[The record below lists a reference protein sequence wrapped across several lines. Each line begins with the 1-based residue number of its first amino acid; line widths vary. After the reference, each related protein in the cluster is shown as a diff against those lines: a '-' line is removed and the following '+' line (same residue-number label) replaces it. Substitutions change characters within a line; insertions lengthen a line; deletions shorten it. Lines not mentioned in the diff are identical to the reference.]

1 VLTFAAA
8 ASFAL
13 AFALSENT
21 ASSTGPADRPSPN
34 LLEDLAYAN
43 RILYDQGVLDAF
55 GHISVRHDK
64 NPSRFLLAR
73 NMAPA
78 LVTPADILEHD
89 MQGEPANLGNRRPYL
104 ERFLHAGI
112 YRARPDVIAIVHS
125 HSPSVIPFGA
135 TGTSLRP
142 ISHMAGFLGAGT
154 PIFEIRDVGGMTDML
169 ISNNLLA
176 DGLAKTLGHGPVA
189 LMRGHGSVVVAN
201 SIQLAV
207 LRAIYTEMNA
217 RVQAQAAHLGPINF
231 LTPEEAEKAAARND
245 EQIMRPW
252 DLWKTRI
259 GKLE

>member
-1 VLTFAAA
+1 VLTFTIA

-13 AFALSENT
+13 GLALSENT
-21 ASSTGPADRPSPN
+21 ASPRGPEDGPAPK

-43 RILYDQGVLDAF
+43 RILYDQGVLDAY

-89 MQGEPANLGNRRPYL
+89 MQGEPVNLGNRRPYL

-112 YRARPDVIAIVHS
+112 YRARRDVIAIVHS

-135 TGTSLRP
+135 TGTNLRP

-154 PIFEIRDVGGMTDML
+154 PIFEIRDVGGITDML
-169 ISNNLLA
+169 ISNNPLA
-176 DGLAKTLGHGPVA
+176 DGLAKVLGDGPVA

-207 LRAIYTEMNA
+207 WRAVYTEMNA
-217 RVQAQAAHLGPINF
+217 RVQAQAANLGPINF
-231 LTPEEAEKAAARND
+231 LTPEEGEKAAARND
-245 EQIMRPW
+245 GTITRPW
-252 DLWKTRI
+252 ELWKTRI